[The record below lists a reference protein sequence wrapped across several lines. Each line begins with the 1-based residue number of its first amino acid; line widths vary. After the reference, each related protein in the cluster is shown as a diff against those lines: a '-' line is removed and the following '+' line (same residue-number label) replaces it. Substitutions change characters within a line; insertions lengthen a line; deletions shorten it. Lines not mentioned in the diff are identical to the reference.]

1 MHQLSI
7 DFKTAYHSVR
17 RYIFYDI
24 ITEFGIPMKLVRIIE
39 LYLNETYTRVW
50 VGKQLS
56 DMFPVK
62 NDLKQG
68 QALSPLLFNS
78 SLEYAIKSVQVNQNG
93 LKLNVTYKFLLYG
106 DYINILGGSVQEIS
120 SEDTGLEVNADKTKY
135 VDISLCQNTRRSH
148 NLKT

>member
-1 MHQLSI
+1 M
-7 DFKTAYHSVR
+7 DFKTAYLSVR

-24 ITEFGIPMKLVRIIE
+24 ITEFGIPVKLVRIIE

-78 SLEYAIKSVQVNQNG
+78 SLEYAIKRVQVNQNG

-106 DYINILGGSVQEIS
+106 DILI
-120 SEDTGLEVNADKTKY
+120 Y
-135 VDISLCQNTRRSH
+135 
-148 NLKT
+148 